1 MNENF
6 NIKDWKYSQL
16 LNESFSQEEGKPISY
31 SDAKK
36 IYEYLI
42 KKLDGPAQEAGLR
55 MSIFEQEFPNASS
68 FMKAV
73 GEINGKSSP
82 MNENYVDH
90 IDKIKIIYTERF
102 RKLYKCLIVIDGK
115 EEKVDKSDLE
125 GIMSSIIGEDVEIPK
140 RYDPETFQ
148 PYIIALADEE
158 IEVEYDDSMDVS

>member
-16 LNESFSQEEGKPISY
+16 LNENLSQEEEKPISY
-31 SDAKK
+31 KDAKK

-68 FMKAV
+68 FMNAMD
-73 GEINGKSSP
+73 EINGSSSP
-82 MNENYVDH
+82 MNENYINH

-102 RKLYKCLIVIDGK
+102 RKLYKCFVIIDGK
-115 EEKVDKSDLE
+115 EEKVDKADLE
-125 GIMSSIIGEDVEIPK
+125 GIMSSITGETVKIPE
-140 RYDPETFQ
+140 RFEPETFQ
-148 PYIIALADEE
+148 PIIDALADNE

>member
-16 LNESFSQEEGKPISY
+16 LNENFSQEGEKPISY
-31 SDAKK
+31 KDAKK

-68 FMKAV
+68 FMNAMD
-73 GEINGKSSP
+73 EINGKSSP
-82 MNENYVDH
+82 INENYINH